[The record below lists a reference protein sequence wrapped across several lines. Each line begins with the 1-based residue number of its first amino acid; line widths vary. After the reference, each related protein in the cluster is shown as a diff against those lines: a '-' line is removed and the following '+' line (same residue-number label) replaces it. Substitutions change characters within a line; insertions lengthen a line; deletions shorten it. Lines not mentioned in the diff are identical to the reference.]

1 MMQEWMAKIT
11 IQTTELDS
19 PITNTSIYE
28 IEDVPLNE
36 TELRNLLGFAI
47 EARDRPF
54 EPKGDEKDDKEELIL
69 PKDK

>member
-1 MMQEWMAKIT
+1 MQEWMAKIT
-11 IQTTELDS
+11 IQTTEVES

-36 TELRNLLGFAI
+36 TELKNLIGFAI
-47 EARDRPF
+47 EARDKPF
-54 EPKGDEKDDKEELIL
+54 EPKEESKEELIL